1 MGAWSGG
8 GGMKI
13 HFPPC
18 PFGVRAPR
26 GVCRFATIW
35 FSQSSLSSEVLS
47 TQALRLPQSEFQ
59 QHPASLVGKQE
70 GGAGEEEL
78 GG

>member
-1 MGAWSGG
+1 MGAWG

-18 PFGVRAPR
+18 PFGVRASR
-26 GVCRFATIW
+26 RVCRYATIC
-35 FSQSSLSSEVLS
+35 FSQSSLSSEILS
-47 TQALRLPQSEFQ
+47 TQALRLHQSEFQ